1 MVGSGG
7 VESSCSCLKSPSL
20 PCPLCLRQGCVWG
33 KWVGGLGGG
42 HAESSFLLP
51 VRTLSGIQPE
61 LINSKRNPYYPWCNG
76 PRAGGWSMGNRKTGV
91 APPSPPPPPSPL
103 PSLLVLTLTLRLCN
117 TEAIINT
124 CNNIFTASNSL
135 LQITARHSCG
145 AHTGIHLQA

>member
-20 PCPLCLRQGCVWG
+20 PCPLCLRQGCMWG
-33 KWVGGLGGG
+33 KWVGWRGG

-61 LINSKRNPYYPWCNG
+61 LINSKRSPYYPWCNG
-76 PRAGGWSMGNRKTGV
+76 PRAGGLSMGNREMGV
-91 APPSPPPPPSPL
+91 ASPPPPPP
-103 PSLLVLTLTLRLCN
+103 PSLLVLTLTLQLCN

-145 AHTGIHLQA
+145 AHTGVHSQA